1 MSKDKQP
8 PRLCPF
14 KKIIERDYSGKTGK
28 TTINE
33 RFAPCAGERCMAY
46 RSPFYGHGESGDGTC
61 KRMEG
66 GK

>member
-1 MSKDKQP
+1 MSKNQQQS
-8 PRLCPF
+8 RLCPF

-33 RFAPCAGERCMAY
+33 RFAPCAGERCMENTE
-46 RSPFYGHGESGDGTC
+46 PVYGVARC
-61 KRMEG
+61 KRLEG

>member
-1 MSKDKQP
+1 MSKNQQQS
-8 PRLCPF
+8 RLCPF

-46 RSPFYGHGESGDGTC
+46 TEPVYGVVRC
-61 KRMEG
+61 KRLEA